1 MCLVMLV
8 SIFAYYST
16 CIYLYVSIPQL
27 HLRQWD
33 VASVGLFSNILFSDI
48 SMEKL
53 GRIVSWNQR
62 LIGYIFSLMIEK
74 KSTHILTVIAGEMI
88 KLNTQNHILHKI

>member
-16 CIYLYVSIPQL
+16 CIYLYVSISQL

-33 VASVGLFSNILFSDI
+33 VRFVGLFSNILFSDI

-62 LIGYIFSLMIEK
+62 LIGHISSLMMK
-74 KSTHILTVIAGEMI
+74 KKKKYTYSHSLRRG
-88 KLNTQNHILHKI
+88 ND